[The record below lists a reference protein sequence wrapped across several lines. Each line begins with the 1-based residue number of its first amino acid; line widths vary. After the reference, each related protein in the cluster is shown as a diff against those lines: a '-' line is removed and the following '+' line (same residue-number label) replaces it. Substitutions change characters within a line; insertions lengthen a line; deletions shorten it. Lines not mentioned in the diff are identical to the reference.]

1 MQNSTKRIM
10 LGIILSSMITGA
22 AASLGFAA
30 EKFHISGYGNA
41 HYMDPSGMPT
51 LLDVNDAT
59 SPTENPND
67 GIMQIREFSLF
78 FDFNVSEGVLASVE
92 MEAGSNASTFTPNY
106 AYVELDIPEITDAW
120 DADTL
125 GGLSFR
131 IGKILVPFLS
141 YNENK
146 PNFRQNLMSQPFTAW
161 NLAPVITSGPNFV
174 GLGWLDTGAML
185 NWNHELGDVAFV
197 DLKFALING
206 LQNDGPVLDS
216 NTIRLDGGMMT
227 PLVRPRSGLVD
238 QGDDTTRDNNQNK
251 ASVAKLTVISTDIP
265 LDIGFSWYQGAWDG
279 DGDHDVTMQG
289 IHLNWLER
297 DWTFKGEWVTASVE
311 QTAGVNPVTDPLSGG
326 AAMLNTST
334 GDYDMN
340 AWYVEGSYVPIRYS
354 GDRFVR
360 LVLRYDDVDTND
372 QAVFTPFDRSRITV
386 GSEWQFVNQARLRY
400 EWQRHT
406 LDDFGKAPAAFVAA
420 GGKERITTHMIS
432 IIFWF

>member
-1 MQNSTKRIM
+1 
-10 LGIILSSMITGA
+10 
-22 AASLGFAA
+22 
-30 EKFHISGYGNA
+30 
-41 HYMDPSGMPT
+41 
-51 LLDVNDAT
+51 
-59 SPTENPND
+59 
-67 GIMQIREFSLF
+67 
-78 FDFNVSEGVLASVE
+78 
-92 MEAGSNASTFTPNY
+92 
-106 AYVELDIPEITDAW
+106 
-120 DADTL
+120 
-125 GGLSFR
+125 
-131 IGKILVPFLS
+131 
-141 YNENK
+141 
-146 PNFRQNLMSQPFTAW
+146 
-161 NLAPVITSGPNFV
+161 
-174 GLGWLDTGAML
+174 
-185 NWNHELGDVAFV
+185 
-197 DLKFALING
+197 LKFALING

-265 LDIGFSWYQGAWDG
+265 LDIGFSWYQGAWDE

-340 AWYVEGSYVPIRYS
+340 AWYVEGSYIPIRYS

-386 GSEWQFVNQARLRY
+386 GSEWQFVNHARLRY

-406 LDDFGKAPAAFVAA
+406 LDDFGKAPAAFIAA